1 MNATASNTLPK
12 KGILKTSRRSKEAA
26 AACSVDSSSS
36 GDHYSSKLN
45 DVSSYNKSASD
56 ASKSMHWDEM
66 NILATYHP
74 PDKDYG
80 FMKIDE
86 PSTPYYVHRG
96 EQRNTHS
103 PSHEAGQ
110 HFKNLSMSEDEEGAA
125 AGGAS
130 GHNIEYDRHAYHS
143 DHHAADPDSATTSK
157 LNYVTSQ
164 QQSSDSSFQNS
175 SHSSLIQSNGGG
187 ASHHLIRDSSASSS
201 SLTNVHSQMPIDF
214 NVLKMK

>member
-12 KGILKTSRRSKEAA
+12 KGILKTSRRSIDLIDGSTTSLAM
-26 AACSVDSSSS
+26 SS
-36 GDHYSSKLN
+36 GAGDHFSMLSN
-45 DVSSYNKSASD
+45 EASASQFKPSTNTHQQ
-56 ASKSMHWDEM
+56 ANNSNKSMHWDEM

-86 PSTPYYVHRG
+86 PSTPYYSQHN
-96 EQRNTHS
+96 QRNTHS

-110 HFKNLSMSEDEEGAA
+110 HFKNLSMSEDEDT
-125 AGGAS
+125 S
-130 GHNIEYDRHAYHS
+130 HNIDYDRQEHA
-143 DHHAADPDSATTSK
+143 DDPDAATTSK
-157 LNYVTSQ
+157 LSYLS

-175 SHSSLIQSNGGG
+175 SQSSLLQSNG
-187 ASHHLIRDSSASSS
+187 ASHLIRDSSASSS
-201 SLTNVHSQMPIDF
+201 SLTNANTQMPIDF